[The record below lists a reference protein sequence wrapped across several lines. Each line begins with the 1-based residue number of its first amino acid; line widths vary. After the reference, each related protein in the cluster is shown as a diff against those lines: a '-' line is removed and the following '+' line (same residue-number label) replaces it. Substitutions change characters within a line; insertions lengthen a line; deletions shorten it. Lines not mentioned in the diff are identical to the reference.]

1 MNLSFFLRWSKLGM
15 GGGELFF
22 FLYLSF
28 LLLFAARNECCGVLM
43 TATNYFSS
51 HKLRQSIVLTWEETV
66 KLGEPVLEA
75 VQKRASDLRNLAE
88 QIPP

>member
-1 MNLSFFLRWSKLGM
+1 M
-15 GGGELFF
+15 
-22 FLYLSF
+22 
-28 LLLFAARNECCGVLM
+28 LLLLLVMNVAGFLM
-43 TATNYFSS
+43 ATNYSSFFVIFEKSS

>member
-1 MNLSFFLRWSKLGM
+1 MSY
-15 GGGELFF
+15 FF

-28 LLLFAARNECCGVLM
+28 LLFYLFLALARNESCGFSMM
-43 TATNYFSS
+43 TATNYLFFVIVKISS

-88 QIPP
+88 QIP

>member
-1 MNLSFFLRWSKLGM
+1 MATN
-15 GGGELFF
+15 FF
-22 FLYLSF
+22 FTFVIL
-28 LLLFAARNECCGVLM
+28 EI
-43 TATNYFSS
+43 SS

>member
-1 MNLSFFLRWSKLGM
+1 M
-15 GGGELFF
+15 GGGEYLFSFFLFFAACSHLMLRDFEWLLIFLFF
-22 FLYLSF
+22 F
-28 LLLFAARNECCGVLM
+28 VIVKI
-43 TATNYFSS
+43 SS

>member
-1 MNLSFFLRWSKLGM
+1 M
-15 GGGELFF
+15 GGGEYIFF
-22 FLYLSF
+22 SSFF
-28 LLLFAARNECCGVLM
+28 LLLVLHVAGFMM

-88 QIPP
+88 QIHVP

>member
-1 MNLSFFLRWSKLGM
+1 MATN
-15 GGGELFF
+15 FF
-22 FLYLSF
+22 FLFVILKIS
-28 LLLFAARNECCGVLM
+28 R
-43 TATNYFSS
+43 

-88 QIPP
+88 QIHVP

>member
-1 MNLSFFLRWSKLGM
+1 MATN
-15 GGGELFF
+15 FF
-22 FLYLSF
+22 FLFVILKIS
-28 LLLFAARNECCGVLM
+28 R
-43 TATNYFSS
+43 